1 MGFVASKL
9 TIGPKSASKIFE
21 AHHGAPAKGGK
32 LASITSQNAISR
44 VMMHGEKWKPS
55 DEPGRQRSM
64 PLLGAHRSGPFFFV
78 ELEHRLTDSLGQHPS
93 LSCGLTLLFSFL
105 CSSFKGPRGPE
116 KKTKKAK
123 KRRTK
128 ASISNL
134 VCTWIVGAD
143 PPYGWSTNCTTLP
156 LGEIVKQLDKM
167 MTGFRHMRRDYH
179 FKGDAPKAGGLK
191 HHTIMNE

>member
-9 TIGPKSASKIFE
+9 TIGPKSVSKIFE

-44 VMMHGEKWKPS
+44 VMMHGEKWKPA

-64 PLLGAHRSGPFFFV
+64 PVLGAHRSGPFFFV

-116 KKTKKAK
+116 KKLKKK
-123 KRRTK
+123 KK
-128 ASISNL
+128 KNKSL
-134 VCTWIVGAD
+134 H
-143 PPYGWSTNCTTLP
+143 LK
-156 LGEIVKQLDKM
+156 LGLHVDCGCRPALWMEYQLHNV
-167 MTGFRHMRRDYH
+167 TFRRDC
-179 FKGDAPKAGGLK
+179 KTVG
-191 HHTIMNE
+191 